1 MTTEQLKARMGITAE
16 QIEKFAKAVREFDI
30 EQLVNTG
37 VSRILAVASLEAMQ
51 STLSELIDEY
61 SQLKQG
67 GNK

>member
-1 MTTEQLKARMGITAE
+1 MTTEQLKARMGIPAE

-37 VSRILAVASLEAMQ
+37 VSRILAVASLEAIQ